1 LTLEDFRAL
10 VRRLQQ
16 QIPDQFETG
25 VVDVE
30 ISPKTV
36 PDPVHR
42 GVFTMGECIP
52 LSWTGDGSD
61 LQSRIVLF
69 YGSFLA
75 LARGRPDFDW
85 RAETWETLT
94 HEIRHHL
101 EFRAHVDL
109 LEAYDWAVEQ
119 NVARLEGHA
128 FDPLFY
134 RSGERIAEHV
144 YKVEDDVFIE
154 ADGEF
159 TWHRRRYRAPVAG
172 IQPPAFLTLEGLAE
186 APHSAAVLVIP
197 KRIALRDLWS
207 RAPVTQRA
215 AQVQPIDG

>member
-1 LTLEDFRAL
+1 MTLEDFRAL

-25 VVDVE
+25 VVDVA

-75 LARGRPDFDW
+75 LARARPDFDW

-159 TWHRRRYRAPVAG
+159 TWHGRRYRAPVAG

-215 AQVQPIDG
+215 ALVQPIDG